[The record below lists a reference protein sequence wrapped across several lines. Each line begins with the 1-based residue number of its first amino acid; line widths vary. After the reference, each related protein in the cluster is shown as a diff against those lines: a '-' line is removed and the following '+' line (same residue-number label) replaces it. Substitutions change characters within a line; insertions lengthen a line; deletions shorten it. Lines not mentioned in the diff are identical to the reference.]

1 MLFSKYVILFF
12 VYSFI
17 GWVMEIITT
26 FMSTKKIINRGFL
39 IGPYCPIYGT
49 GVLMIFFIG
58 GFINDFFYL
67 FLISLVLCTLLEYF
81 SSYFLE
87 LIFNI
92 RWWDYSNEKYNI
104 KGRICIRNL
113 ILFGIGGTIVLK
125 FINPYLINI
134 IDSLP
139 INIINIVSLIIILFV
154 LFDFIMSMYLI
165 FKYKKLKNNFEYDST
180 EYITK
185 FIKDE
190 IKNLKIFNMFN

>member
-49 GVLMIFFIG
+49 GVLMIFFIA

-104 KGRICIRNL
+104 KGRICMRNL

-165 FKYKKLKNNFEYDST
+165 FKYKKLKNNYEYDST